1 MADRKDAL
9 RALGERLLESVTEY
23 QRALYHEFLAAREEI
38 SWRYRY
44 AEAARRDLEEATAR
58 ASELRERL
66 EGLQVETN
74 AQSQVDALTASALG
88 VEHAA
93 AEEDLARTEGLA
105 RAAEA
110 VLSRP
115 EFAFRDQTECEELVS
130 EHAREAV
137 QMSEKLKQAVEEAFE
152 QGEREIREAA
162 EQLPPTEPGS

>member
-1 MADRKDAL
+1 VADRKDAL

-137 QMSEKLKQAVEEAFE
+137 EMSEKLKQAVEEAFE
-152 QGEREIREAA
+152 QGERDIREAT
-162 EQLPPTEPGS
+162 ELPPTEPGS

>member
-137 QMSEKLKQAVEEAFE
+137 EMSEKLKQAVEEAFE
-152 QGEREIREAA
+152 QGERDIREAA
-162 EQLPPTEPGS
+162 ELPPTKPGS

>member
-1 MADRKDAL
+1 M
-9 RALGERLLESVTEY
+9 
-23 QRALYHEFLAAREEI
+23 
-38 SWRYRY
+38 
-44 AEAARRDLEEATAR
+44 
-58 ASELRERL
+58 
-66 EGLQVETN
+66 ETN

-93 AEEDLARTEGLA
+93 AEEDLARTEALA

-137 QMSEKLKQAVEEAFE
+137 EMSEKLKQVVEEAFE
-152 QGEREIREAA
+152 QGERDIREAA
-162 EQLPPTEPGS
+162 ELPPTEPGS

>member
-115 EFAFRDQTECEELVS
+115 EFAFQDQTECEELVA

-137 QMSEKLKQAVEEAFE
+137 EMSEKLKQAVEEAFE
-152 QGEREIREAA
+152 QGERDIREAT
-162 EQLPPTEPGS
+162 ELPPTEPGS

>member
-137 QMSEKLKQAVEEAFE
+137 EMSEKLKQAVEEAFE
-152 QGEREIREAA
+152 QGERDIREAA
-162 EQLPPTEPGS
+162 ELPPTEPGS

>member
-1 MADRKDAL
+1 VADRKDAL

-23 QRALYHEFLAAREEI
+23 QPALYHEFLAAREEI

-44 AEAARRDLEEATAR
+44 AEAARRDLEDATAR

-115 EFAFRDQTECEELVS
+115 EFAFRDQTECEELVA

-137 QMSEKLKQAVEEAFE
+137 EMSEKLKQAVEEAFE
-152 QGEREIREAA
+152 QGERDIREAT
-162 EQLPPTEPGS
+162 ELPPTEPGS